1 MLRVLLAGI
10 HLLALAMGLGGVWV
24 RARALGRIGPTAD
37 AARLGTVFTADAFW
51 GVAALLWL
59 GTGLARWLMGTEKAR
74 GYYPSNHFFLAK
86 MGLFV
91 VILLLE
97 LRPIV
102 ALTRWRREAA
112 RGMVDTAAA
121 RHLGIISHIEAAI
134 VVVMVFLASLMA
146 RGYGVVT

>member
-1 MLRVLLAGI
+1 MFL
-10 HLLALAMGLGGVWV
+10 
-24 RARALGRIGPTAD
+24 
-37 AARLGTVFTADAFW
+37 
-51 GVAALLWL
+51 
-59 GTGLARWLMGTEKAR
+59 
-74 GYYPSNHFFLAK
+74 LAK

-112 RGMVDTAAA
+112 RGMVDTAAP

-134 VVVMVFLASLMA
+134 VIVMVFLASLMA